1 MEIGEDRS
9 DLEKEGEEEEEDS
22 VFDLLRDRF
31 RLSAI
36 SIAEAEGPFYPQIL
50 SFFFILEKGKVR
62 YLKLSHF
69 ISFLLNYECKFLILT
84 KLNSNLHL
92 IRAAKRNGME
102 ILEPIVA
109 CIADLAFKYT
119 GKTCRLSLFTI

>member
-36 SIAEAEGPFYPQIL
+36 SIAEAEGPFTPKSYP
-50 SFFFILEKGKVR
+50 FFLFWRKEK
-62 YLKLSHF
+62 LD
-69 ISFLLNYECKFLILT
+69 I
-84 KLNSNLHL
+84 
-92 IRAAKRNGME
+92 
-102 ILEPIVA
+102 
-109 CIADLAFKYT
+109 
-119 GKTCRLSLFTI
+119 